1 MSDSLWPHGLSGS
14 SVHGILQARILE
26 GVASSFSKDL
36 PDPGIEPRSP
46 ILQAG
51 FLPPEPPGKPI
62 LILLK
67 TAEMNNPVVVLVKK
81 SRSFVKAKIYRL
93 YVA

>member
-1 MSDSLWPHGLSGS
+1 MLIDKILSGWPLCEMYLLWS
-14 SVHGILQARILE
+14 LIVL
-26 GVASSFSKDL
+26 
-36 PDPGIEPRSP
+36 
-46 ILQAG
+46 
-51 FLPPEPPGKPI
+51 

-67 TAEMNNPVVVLVKK
+67 TADMNNPVVVLVKK

>member
-1 MSDSLWPHGLSGS
+1 MDCSLSTGFSRQEYWRGLPVPSPG
-14 SVHGILQARILE
+14 
-26 GVASSFSKDL
+26 DL

-51 FLPPEPPGKPI
+51 FLPPEPPAKPI

-81 SRSFVKAKIYRL
+81 SRSFVRAKIYRL